1 MEQYINLSRFF
12 DGLKSLT
19 FWKRLFSW
27 NTFLSLGYDAYQEFR
42 KLMDAT
48 QESKIQNDSLLHQVE
63 LQKAELDSLNKQ
75 IQDSRNL
82 LTKLESRDQN
92 QQAEIKR
99 FESDYRTAQNK
110 LLELEQSEVHRLR
123 EYEGRIQ
130 RMEQIKESFERE
142 KQRLAD
148 DRLREAEQ
156 KMAKM
161 KETWILHEENVKLR
175 MKAICQKETI
185 DYVEQ
190 VPFKG
195 RPDNT
200 ISICNEY
207 VVFDAK
213 SPAGDDL
220 GNFFSYIKNQVDAAK
235 KYVGQE
241 NVRKDIY
248 LVVPSNTVE
257 VIKQFSFNM
266 GSYNAYIITA
276 DALEPV
282 LLSLKKIEEYEFAEK
297 LSPEDR
303 ESICRV
309 IGSLL
314 YASKRKI
321 QVDQFFNSRLLETIS
336 HIRQNLPEQLVN
348 EVVAYEKAEIINP
361 PTDRRAKEIS
371 MLSLRENG
379 ELLGAQAELY
389 DIPKAQLVEVIN

>member
-1 MEQYINLSRFF
+1 M
-12 DGLKSLT
+12 
-19 FWKRLFSW
+19 
-27 NTFLSLGYDAYQEFR
+27 SLGYDAYQEFR
-42 KLMDAT
+42 KLVDTA
-48 QESKIQNDSLLHQVE
+48 QESKNQNDSLLHQLE
-63 LQKAELDSLNKQ
+63 LHKAEVDSLNKQ
-75 IQDSRNL
+75 IQDSRTL
-82 LTKLESRDQN
+82 QIKLESRDQN
-92 QQAEIKR
+92 QLAEIKR
-99 FESDYRTAQNK
+99 FESEYRTAQNK

-130 RMEQIKESFERE
+130 RMEQMKESFEKE

-148 DRLREAEQ
+148 ERLREAEQ

-235 KYVGQE
+235 KYIGQE

-266 GSYNAYIITA
+266 GSYNAYVITA

-282 LLSLKKIEEYEFAEK
+282 LLSLKKIEEYEFAEQ

-321 QVDQFFNSRLLETIS
+321 QVDQFFNAKLLETIS

-379 ELLGAQAELY
+379 ELLSSQAELY

>member
-1 MEQYINLSRFF
+1 MEPYSNLSRFF
-12 DGLKSLT
+12 DNLKGMT
-19 FWKRLFSW
+19 FWKRIFSW
-27 NTFLSLGYDAYQEFR
+27 STFLSLGYDAYQEFR
-42 KLMDAT
+42 KLLDAT
-48 QESKIQNDSLLHQVE
+48 QESKIQNDSLIHQLE
-63 LQKAELDSLNKQ
+63 LQNAEVDSLKKQ
-75 IQDSRNL
+75 VQESR
-82 LTKLESRDQN
+82 TMQVKLESRDQN

-99 FESDYRTAQNK
+99 FESEYRAAQNK

-130 RMEQIKESFERE
+130 RMEQMKESFEKE

-148 DRLREAEQ
+148 ERLREAEQ

-220 GNFFSYIKNQVDAAK
+220 SNFFSYIKSQVDAAK

-282 LLSLKKIEEYEFAEK
+282 LLSLKKIEEYEFAEQ

-309 IGSLL
+309 IGTLL

-321 QVDQFFNSRLLETIS
+321 QVDQFFNAKLLETIS

-348 EVVAYEKAEIINP
+348 EVMAYEKAEIINP
-361 PTDRRAKEIS
+361 PTDRRSKEIS
-371 MLSLRENG
+371 LLSLRENG
-379 ELLGAQAELY
+379 ELLGSQAELFS
-389 DIPKAQLVEVIN
+389 IPKAQLVEVI

>member
-1 MEQYINLSRFF
+1 MEPFMNLSRFF
-12 DGLKSLT
+12 DSLKNMT

-27 NTFLSLGYDAYQEFR
+27 STFLSLGYDAYQEFR
-42 KLMDAT
+42 KLIDVA
-48 QESKIQNDSLLHQVE
+48 QESKTQIDSLMHQVE
-63 LQKAELDSLNKQ
+63 LQGAELESLNKQ

-82 LTKLESRDQN
+82 QIKLESRDQN
-92 QQAEIKR
+92 QQSEIKR

-161 KETWILHEENVKLR
+161 KETWMLHEENVKLR

-200 ISICNEY
+200 ISICDEY

-220 GNFFSYIKNQVDAAK
+220 GNFYSYIKNQVDAAK

-266 GSYNAYIITA
+266 GSYNAYVITA

-282 LLSLKKIEEYEFAEK
+282 LLSLKKIEEYEFAEQ

-321 QVDQFFNSRLLETIS
+321 QVDQFFNAKLLETIS

-348 EVVAYEKAEIINP
+348 EVENYEKAEIINP

-389 DIPKAQLVEVIN
+389 DIPKAQLVEII

>member
-12 DGLKSLT
+12 DGLKSMT
-19 FWKRLFSW
+19 FCKRLFSW
-27 NTFLSLGYDAYQEFR
+27 NTFLLLGYDAYQEFR

-48 QESKIQNDSLLHQVE
+48 QEGKIQNDSLLHQVE

-82 LTKLESRDQN
+82 QTKLESRDQN

-148 DRLREAEQ
+148 ERLREAEQ

-220 GNFFSYIKNQVDAAK
+220 GNFFNYIKNQVDAAK

-266 GSYNAYIITA
+266 GSYNAYVITA

-282 LLSLKKIEEYEFAEK
+282 LLSLKKIEEYEFAEQ

-321 QVDQFFNSRLLETIS
+321 QVDQFFNAKLLETIS

-379 ELLGAQAELY
+379 ELLCSQAELY
-389 DIPKAQLVEVIN
+389 DIPKAQLVEVI

>member
-1 MEQYINLSRFF
+1 MEPYANLSRFF
-12 DGLKSLT
+12 DNLKGIS

-27 NTFLSLGYDAYQEFR
+27 STFLSLGYDAYQEFR
-42 KLMDAT
+42 KLLDVA
-48 QESKIQNDSLLHQVE
+48 QESKIQNDSLLHQAE
-63 LQKAELDSLNKQ
+63 LQRAEVDSLNKQ

-82 LTKLESRDQN
+82 QTKLESRDQN

-99 FESDYRTAQNK
+99 FESEYRTAQNK
-110 LLELEQSEVHRLR
+110 LQELEQSEVHRLR

-130 RMEQIKESFERE
+130 RMEQMKESFERE

-148 DRLREAEQ
+148 ERLREAEQ

-175 MKAICQKETI
+175 MKSICQKETI
-185 DYVEQ
+185 DYVDQ

-213 SPAGDDL
+213 SPASDDL
-220 GNFFSYIKNQVDAAK
+220 SNFFSYIKNQVDAAK
-235 KYVGQE
+235 KYIGQE

-248 LVVPSNTVE
+248 FVIPSNTVE

-266 GSYNAYIITA
+266 GSYNAYVITT

-282 LLSLKKIEEYEFAEK
+282 LLSLKKIEEYEFAEQ

-321 QVDQFFNSRLLETIS
+321 QVDQFFNTKLLETIS

-361 PTDRRAKEIS
+361 PTDRRSKEIS
-371 MLSLRENG
+371 LLSLRENG
-379 ELLGAQAELY
+379 ELLSSQAELF
-389 DIPKAQLVEVIN
+389 DIPKAQLVEVI